1 MANYNKDKPD
11 SRWIY
16 NNMEFYRY
24 KGFLFHRN
32 LDSKDWHGM
41 YFKYTSR
48 KKSLLLHREIWRE
61 AGNDIPD
68 GFVLGFKDGDPQVML
83 H

>member
-1 MANYNKDKPD
+1 MASYNKDKPD

-32 LDSKDWHGM
+32 LDSKDWRSDESDSSPWLGITK
-41 YFKYTSR
+41 KYASR
-48 KKSLLLHREIWRE
+48 
-61 AGNDIPD
+61 
-68 GFVLGFKDGDPQVML
+68 VLS
-83 H
+83 